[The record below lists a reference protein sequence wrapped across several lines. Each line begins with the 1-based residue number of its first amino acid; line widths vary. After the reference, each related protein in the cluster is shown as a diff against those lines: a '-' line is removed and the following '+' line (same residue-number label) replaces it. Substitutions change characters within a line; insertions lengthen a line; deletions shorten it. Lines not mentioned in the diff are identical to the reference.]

1 MNPAFFQPIGMLA
14 ALLVSF
20 GLTACNLFQ
29 QNVSPTTL
37 PEQPYEYLIGPT
49 DVLEIF
55 VRGNPDVSMKEVP
68 VRPDGY
74 ISAPLVGDILASG
87 KTAKL
92 LAKELEQALS
102 VYIKEPLVTVTV
114 IKFVGGYDQQVKVV
128 GEAAKPRALPYQKNM
143 TVLDVMIQVEGL
155 TLYADGNAAKLV
167 RRVNGEQVETRLRLE
182 DLVKRGDM
190 SANHQI
196 LPGDIIIIPEAWF

>member
-1 MNPAFFQPIGMLA
+1 VNPAFFQPIGMLA